1 MTTGLTPRKTGS
13 SLSTRSS
20 IFSSLQNEMNRL
32 FDDFDFGFEA
42 NFPRFAEFPMRAEI
56 AAPQHQ
62 IKLDLRD
69 AGDELV
75 LTAEVPGMDLN
86 DLMLAVTPHYLSL
99 SGEKKN
105 EESEHEKQHYRTERS
120 YGFFRRVVPLPCEI
134 DKNRVDAV
142 YKDGVLRISLPK
154 TKEAITE
161 EKKISVKAG

>member
-1 MTTGLTPRKTGS
+1 
-13 SLSTRSS
+13 
-20 IFSSLQNEMNRL
+20 
-32 FDDFDFGFEA
+32 
-42 NFPRFAEFPMRAEI
+42 
-56 AAPQHQ
+56 
-62 IKLDLRD
+62 
-69 AGDELV
+69 
-75 LTAEVPGMDLN
+75 MDLN